1 MVLTGDIMRHLV
13 AHPQVLSG
21 LPDRFELV
29 ILPDNDSELQAYNLN
44 LLAKY
49 GAEGKPVVFARLRY
63 EVNGSVNPRS
73 VSFYAPV
80 PA

>member
-1 MVLTGDIMRHLV
+1 MRHLM
-13 AHPQVLSG
+13 AHPQVLGG

-29 ILPDNDSELQAYNLN
+29 ILPDNDSELQAYNLH

-49 GAEGKPVVFARLRY
+49 STEGKPVVFARVSFEL
-63 EVNGSVNPRS
+63 NGSVNPQNM
-73 VSFYAPV
+73 SFYAPV